1 MVTESVGLQQSS
13 TKISEEDYIRQ
24 FVYFPILDK
33 VMSEL
38 QHRFSTEN
46 MAILCGI
53 YALSPKNNNFLEFD
67 TLTPLASHYKSNLED
82 LEIELRQ
89 LNRLVKRKKEKD
101 DFNAETLLEMIFFVN
116 KYEDAFYE
124 IKRLLYIA
132 CSICVTSV
140 EAERSFSTLKLI
152 KTHLRSTM
160 ADDRLSNITIISIH
174 KKGQKTEFRP
184 CS

>member
-1 MVTESVGLQQSS
+1 MRLGLYK
-13 TKISEEDYIRQ
+13 TV

-33 VMSEL
+33 VISEL
-38 QHRFSTEN
+38 KRRFSTKN
-46 MAILCGI
+46 MAILCGMD
-53 YALSPKNNNFLEFD
+53 ALSPKNNTFLEFD

-82 LEIELRQ
+82 SKIELRQ

-101 DFNAETLLEMIFFVN
+101 DFNAETLLEMISFVN
-116 KYEDAFYE
+116 KYEDAFYK

-160 ADDRLSNITIISIH
+160 TDDRLSNITMISIH
-174 KKGQKTEFRP
+174 KKKRQKTESRP